1 MSETAARPA
10 AAKPKEKMFVINV
23 GLGNDNE
30 PKKIFV
36 GANGQDFLIERG
48 KDVRVPRSVLS
59 TLDDAVIGVSEFDDS
74 DPNKVTVVDRKRFPY
89 TIVSVDP

>member
-1 MSETAARPA
+1 MAETVTRPPQAR
-10 AAKPKEKMFVINV
+10 KKGWFTINI

-48 KDVRVPRSVLS
+48 KDVDVPREVLN
-59 TLDDAVIGVSEFDDS
+59 TLDDAVVGVDEFDDQ
-74 DPNKVTVVDRKRFPY
+74 DPNKVTIVNRKRFPY
-89 TIVSVDP
+89 TIVAAL